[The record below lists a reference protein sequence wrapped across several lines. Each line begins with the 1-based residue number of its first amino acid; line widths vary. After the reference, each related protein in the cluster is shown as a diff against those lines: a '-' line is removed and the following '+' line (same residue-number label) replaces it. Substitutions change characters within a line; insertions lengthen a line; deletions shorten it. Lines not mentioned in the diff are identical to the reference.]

1 MSAVYFD
8 THQFVCELRN
18 AGLPDAQAEAITRLQ
33 QQAVAATLEQAK
45 HDYQLDELATRRDL
59 DVLRTDV
66 EALRAELKRDIEASR
81 HELKKDIEIL
91 RAETRQNIAE
101 TKAELIRW
109 VVGAGLLQTA
119 LISGV
124 LLKVAH
130 LI

>member
-1 MSAVYFD
+1 M
-8 THQFVCELRN
+8 
-18 AGLPDAQAEAITRLQ
+18 PDAQAEAITRLQ

-45 HDYQLDELATRRDL
+45 HDYQRDELATRRDL
-59 DVLRTDV
+59 GVLRSDM
-66 EALRAELKRDIEASR
+66 EALRAELKKDIEASR
-81 HELKKDIEIL
+81 HELKKDIEVL

-119 LISGV
+119 LITGV
-124 LLKVAH
+124 LLKVAR